1 MVTGL
6 DLIECMLKVAAGDEL
21 DWAYL
26 SNIQPKGAA
35 IEVRV
40 YAEDP
45 VKNFQPSPGVLTE
58 VAFPEGT
65 RVDTW
70 VKA

>member
-1 MVTGL
+1 
-6 DLIECMLKVAAGDEL
+6 MLKVAAGDEL
-21 DWAYL
+21 DWDYL

-45 VKNFQPSPGVLTE
+45 VKKRKERQPITIAISNGGCSWYVI
-58 VAFPEGT
+58 VCAFYCHLL
-65 RVDTW
+65 
-70 VKA
+70 